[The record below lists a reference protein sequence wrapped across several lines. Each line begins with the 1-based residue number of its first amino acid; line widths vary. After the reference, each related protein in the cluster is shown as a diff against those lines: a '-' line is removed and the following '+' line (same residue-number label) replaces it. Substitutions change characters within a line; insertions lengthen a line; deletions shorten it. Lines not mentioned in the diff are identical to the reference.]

1 MDNTES
7 KRMIV
12 KVREAL
18 TNGNVRKVEFYKDG
32 SGACFTYLDPT
43 GDHGCPCTVAQSVGI
58 DEALQIIGGFRFK
71 QHECIRCFQ
80 FT

>member
-7 KRMIV
+7 KRIIA

-18 TNGNVRKVEFYKDG
+18 ASDNVRSIEFYQDG

-43 GDHGCPCTVAQSVGI
+43 GYHGCPCTVAQSVGI

-71 QHECIRCFQ
+71 QHDIHIYDARM
-80 FT
+80 

>member
-7 KRMIV
+7 KRRID
-12 KVREAL
+12 KVRNAL
-18 TNGNVRKVEFYKDG
+18 ANGNVRSIEFYQYG

-58 DEALQIIGGFRFK
+58 DEAIQIISGFRFK
-71 QHECIRCFQ
+71 QHEIPIYNARM
-80 FT
+80 